1 MSTTVERP
9 IIHRVIRIA
18 DGKCIGEIVA
28 VWESDGSGGFFPD
41 GIPHG
46 GILRRHYRFSGRVSR
61 GILDAFAWNMT
72 DAGMRASGKYRFEP
86 SPY

>member
-1 MSTTVERP
+1 MECKECP
-9 IIHRVIRIA
+9 IIHRVFRIA

-28 VWESDGSGGFFPD
+28 VWESDGSGGFFAD
-41 GIPHG
+41 GVPHG

-61 GILDAFAWNMT
+61 GILDAFAGSILS
-72 DAGMRASGKYRFEP
+72 DAAERAFEKYRFEP